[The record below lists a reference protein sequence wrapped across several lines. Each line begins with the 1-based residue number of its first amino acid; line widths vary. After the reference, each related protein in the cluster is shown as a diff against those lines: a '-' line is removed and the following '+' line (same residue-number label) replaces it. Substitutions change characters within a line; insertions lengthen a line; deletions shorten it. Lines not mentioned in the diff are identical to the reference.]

1 MKLKTI
7 VRRNLEPLT
16 TSCLWFYRTL
26 LNLTIFAAFILTQ
39 PTAIASA
46 STNSHWAFQPVS
58 SPTPPKVQAKGSVR
72 APIDNFIL
80 AKLEQRHL
88 QLAPP
93 ADKRT
98 LLRRATFDLTGL
110 PPTPVELDA
119 FMADSSAD
127 AFAKVIERL
136 LASPHY
142 GEHWG
147 RHWLDVVRYADT
159 AGETADYPVPVAW
172 RYRNYVIDAF
182 NADKPYDE
190 FLREQI
196 AGDILAQQ
204 GPSERYAERVTATGY
219 LAISRRFGF
228 DSENYHHLTIQD
240 TIDTLGQSVLGLSL
254 GCARCHDHK
263 YDPIPMTDY
272 YALYGIFDSTRYAFP
287 GSEQKQKY
295 RSMVPLKPSGEAT
308 SNWHDF
314 DERIAALIR
323 KLDRNKQS
331 PPAAVLRSLA
341 DMDGDFEMQAIAA
354 GGSRGVLVPPWVYEG
369 GISVTREAQSPFGN
383 LYPLG
388 KAGATLPSG
397 TNKYQFGQAL
407 YPHRTHET
415 GGKLYINLD
424 SRIATNSA
432 NTNLVGHH
440 RFWMGSRMV
449 SPSPMPALESHPGAA
464 DQRQPGSDASKPQI
478 SPAFEFLISSHGY
491 ALRNSHGEVETLAEV
506 EAGTW
511 HNLQLVLDLSSR
523 TFSGEIRTTNSTDQF
538 TGRHFLTTWNGS
550 LNYLGMESVTQD
562 GAIMPGMDI
571 DNIGIREAPILS
583 LVASSERTGAKE
595 GEPTL
600 PALNEQLKSLVGLDG
615 DFELQSANS
624 PPDKPWE
631 PGPKSA
637 VKILAQSQS
646 PYQHIHGRG
655 ELGVRLPAGAAYNGF
670 GQTLTNTWKAA
681 TNGQLHAS
689 FDFRY
694 TLDEPAPGSWRYYLG
709 HGAGTSPAIELF
721 ISDGHLVQRSGDIR
735 STVASLRSG
744 EWYQVQ
750 LTLNLKDKTYAGWIG
765 TPSEKSEFHGATA
778 HGWDGSIDHTFIDSY
793 GHIAG
798 AKPVLDSDN
807 FTVNEMPLPGFEATV
822 PESSVDIR
830 QKRENVASIRR
841 QRAALQAELD
851 QARQELNAAL
861 AEGPADLAYAVM
873 EGSPRNARIHLRG
886 EQDKPGA
893 EVPRGFIKAIGGEV
907 LPPAT
912 EGSGRLE
919 LAHWITRPGNPLT
932 ARVMVNR
939 IWQYHFGRGLVETPN
954 DFGVRGQLPTHPE
967 LLDHL
972 AGQFIASGWSI
983 KAMHRLIMGSATYQ
997 QAGEMTSDEIRMTKE
1012 DLSSKPQAVGSA
1024 TNRGSVS
1031 GTSSTF
1037 DIRHSDFSPFPR
1049 RRLTAEETRD
1059 SILFVSGEL
1068 DRKPGRGHSFPS
1080 PTSWGFTQHGP
1091 FSALYDHNKRSVYL
1105 MSQRI
1110 KRHPFLALFDGPDPN
1125 TSTAT
1130 RSVSTVPTQALYFMN
1145 APFVHEKS
1153 SKFAARL
1160 EKTSPSESEQITLAY
1175 QWALGRTPDE
1185 LEKTDIAEFLAAYR
1199 SELGAKDSHKNAS
1212 SALAAFTR
1220 VIMGSNEF
1228 LHVD

>member
-1 MKLKTI
+1 MKPRVNRSQSSRPYASWLCG
-7 VRRNLEPLT
+7 V
-16 TSCLWFYRTL
+16 FF
-26 LNLTIFAAFILTQ
+26 NLTILAAFILTQ
-39 PTAIASA
+39 PASMASA
-46 STNSHWAFQPVS
+46 STNSHWAFQPVLP
-58 SPTPPKVQAKGSVR
+58 PTLPKVQAKDSIR
-72 APIDNFIL
+72 TAIDNFIV
-80 AKLEQRHL
+80 AKLEQNHP

-110 PPTPVELDA
+110 PPTPEDLNA
-119 FMADSSAD
+119 FIADSSPD

-172 RYRNYVIDAF
+172 RYQNYVIDAF

-263 YDPIPMTDY
+263 YDPIPMADY

-323 KLDRNKQS
+323 KLEKNKQS

-397 TNKYQFGQAL
+397 TNQYQFGQAL

-424 SRIATNSA
+424 FRIATNIADAS
-432 NTNLVGHH
+432 GQH

-449 SPSPMPALESHPGAA
+449 SASPMPAHESHSATPDQKKPGL
-464 DQRQPGSDASKPQI
+464 DASKPRI
-478 SPAFEFLISSHGY
+478 SPAFEILISSK
-491 ALRNSHGEVETLAEV
+491 ALAFHNSRGEIETLAPLDP
-506 EAGTW
+506 AGW
-511 HNLQLVLDLSSR
+511 HNLKLVLDLAAR
-523 TFSGEIRTTNSTDQF
+523 TVSGEISTTNSSHSF
-538 TGRHFLTTWNGS
+538 TAKSCLTTWNGT
-550 LNYLGMESVTQD
+550 LNYLGVDSVSHD
-562 GAIMPGMDI
+562 GAIVPGMDI

-583 LVASSERTGAKE
+583 LAASLEGKDVKE
-595 GEPTL
+595 DEPTL

-615 DFELQSANS
+615 DFELQTANS

-631 PGPKSA
+631 PGPKSV
-637 VKILAQSQS
+637 VKVSTQSQS
-646 PYQHIHGRG
+646 PYRHIYARG
-655 ELGVRLPAGAAYNGF
+655 ELGVRLPGGTAYNGF
-670 GQTLTNTWKAA
+670 GQTLTNAWKAA
-681 TNGQLHAS
+681 ATERLHAS

-694 TLDEPAPGSWRYYLG
+694 TLDEPTTGSWRYYLG

-721 ISDGHLVQRSGDIR
+721 ISDGQLVQRSGDSR
-735 STVASLRSG
+735 SAVASLRPG

-750 LTLNLKDKTYAGWIG
+750 LTLNLKDKTYTGWIG
-765 TPSEKSEFHGATA
+765 TPTERTEFQGTTA
-778 HGWDGSIDHTFIDSY
+778 NGWDGIIDHTFIDSY
-793 GHIAG
+793 GHVG
-798 AKPVLDSDN
+798 GSKPALDVDN
-807 FTVNEMPLPGFEATV
+807 FSTGETSFPGFEATV
-822 PESSVDIR
+822 AESSADIR
-830 QKRENVASIRR
+830 HKRERVTAIRR
-841 QRAALQAELD
+841 QKIALQAEVD

-861 AEGPADLAYAVM
+861 AEGPDDLAYAVM

-893 EVPRGFIKAIGGEV
+893 EVPRGFIKAIGGES

-912 EGSGRLE
+912 GGSGRLE
-919 LAHWITRPGNPLT
+919 LARWITRPGNPLT
-932 ARVMVNR
+932 SRVMVNR
-939 IWQYHFGRGLVETPN
+939 IWQYHFGRGLVATPN
-954 DFGVRGQLPTHPE
+954 DFGIRGQPPTHPE

-972 AGQFIASGWSI
+972 ASQFIANGWSI
-983 KAMHRLIMGSATYQ
+983 KAMHRLIMGSAVYQ
-997 QAGEMTSDEIRMTKE
+997 QRAEGDKGQES
-1012 DLSSKPQAVGSA
+1012 G
-1024 TNRGSVS
+1024 VS
-1031 GTSSTF
+1031 GRGTDIDSQLLTSAPFT
-1037 DIRHSDFSPFPR
+1037 PFPR

-1068 DRKPGRGHSFPS
+1068 DRVPGRGHSFPS

-1153 SKFAARL
+1153 DKFAARL
-1160 EKTSPSESEQITLAY
+1160 QKTSPSESEQIALAY

-1185 LEKTDIAEFLAAYR
+1185 LEKAETAEFLAAYR
-1199 SELGAKDSHKNAS
+1199 SELRAKDSHKDTPA
-1212 SALAAFTR
+1212 ALAAFAR